1 MVITSAQITAFVGEM
16 LWPLFRIGALLMVAP
31 VFGARMVP
39 VRIRMGLGVAV
50 TVLVLPLLPS
60 PPPVDIYTLQFFMIV
75 AQQILIGVMMGFAL
89 QLVVSAV
96 VTGGQ
101 IVAMQMGLGF
111 AAMVDPQNGT
121 HTPVVSQFYLIVV
134 TLTYLSL
141 GGHLLMFEVLVDSFK
156 TMPISAQGMGPDSFW
171 KLVIWGN
178 QIFSGAVGMAL
189 PAIASLLMVNFAFG
203 IMTRSAPQMNI
214 FAIGFPLTLLMGF
227 ALILITLPNVVP
239 YSTSLFN
246 EAYHLIRDLTA
257 GVE

>member
-1 MVITSAQITAFVGEM
+1 MVITSAQITALVGGL
-16 LWPLFRIGALLMVAP
+16 LWPLFRISALLMVAP

-39 VRIRMGLGVAV
+39 ARIRLGLGVAV

-60 PPPVDIYTLQFFMIV
+60 PPEVDIFSLKSFMIL
-75 AQQILIGVMMGFAL
+75 AQQVLIGVVMGFAL
-89 QLVVSAV
+89 QLVISAV

-121 HTPVVSQFYLIVV
+121 QTAVVSQFYLIVV
-134 TLTYLSL
+134 MLTYLSL
-141 GGHLLMFEVLVDSFK
+141 GGHLVMFEVLIDSFK
-156 TMPISAQGMGPDSFW
+156 TIPVSEHGLSPENFW
-171 KLVIWGN
+171 QLVSWGN

>member
-60 PPPVDIYTLQFFMIV
+60 PPPVDIYTLQFFIIV

-101 IVAMQMGLGF
+101 IVAMQMGLEIGR
-111 AAMVDPQNGT
+111 
-121 HTPVVSQFYLIVV
+121 
-134 TLTYLSL
+134 
-141 GGHLLMFEVLVDSFK
+141 
-156 TMPISAQGMGPDSFW
+156 
-171 KLVIWGN
+171 
-178 QIFSGAVGMAL
+178 
-189 PAIASLLMVNFAFG
+189 ASCRERV
-203 IMTRSAPQMNI
+203 
-214 FAIGFPLTLLMGF
+214 
-227 ALILITLPNVVP
+227 
-239 YSTSLFN
+239 
-246 EAYHLIRDLTA
+246 
-257 GVE
+257 